1 MGKLFISSDK
11 GSLTC
16 GTAVYFHSLLI
27 SRPVRNTEDKTRPPL
42 RIFIFNTPLSPR
54 KLGPITR
61 LLLCRGRALQS
72 WLSFSFSFPL
82 RATLKKKRKRKR
94 RGKKFHCFVLPILSL
109 LPFYFIT
116 FFLSLFS
123 LFYHPLRSLSSRVFP
138 LARNIALSDTGCS
151 FKATSSFSGNVVLEL
166 MENFLFCFFFFFFP
180 SSFFRARVSREI
192 SRVINCWKFSGGYF
206 RHPDISQIYAQS
218 KEEE

>member
-1 MGKLFISSDK
+1 MTF
-11 GSLTC
+11 
-16 GTAVYFHSLLI
+16 VF
-27 SRPVRNTEDKTRPPL
+27 VFVPPPC
-42 RIFIFNTPLSPR
+42 NP
-54 KLGPITR
+54 
-61 LLLCRGRALQS
+61 
-72 WLSFSFSFPL
+72 
-82 RATLKKKRKRKR
+82 KKKRKRKR
-94 RGKKFHCFVLPILSL
+94 RRKKFHCFVLPILSL

-166 MENFLFCFFFFFFP
+166 MENFLFCFFFFPPF
-180 SSFFRARVSREI
+180 SFFRARVSREI

-206 RHPDISQIYAQS
+206 RHPDISQIYARS

>member
-1 MGKLFISSDK
+1 MGKVFISSDK

-82 RATLKKKRKRKR
+82 RATLKKKGKE
-94 RGKKFHCFVLPILSL
+94 RGGGKNSTVSSCPFFHYSLSISSL
-109 LPFYFIT
+109 FFSPSSLFFIT
-116 FFLSLFS
+116 LFAP
-123 LFYHPLRSLSSRVFP
+123 FRRVF
-138 LARNIALSDTGCS
+138 
-151 FKATSSFSGNVVLEL
+151 
-166 MENFLFCFFFFFFP
+166 FP
-180 SSFFRARVSREI
+180 SREI
-192 SRVINCWKFSGGYF
+192 SRSRILDVLLKPLLLS
-206 RHPDISQIYAQS
+206 R
-218 KEEE
+218 ET

>member
-72 WLSFSFSFPL
+72 WLSFSFSFPFRATL
-82 RATLKKKRKRKR
+82 ATLKKKRKRKR

-166 MENFLFCFFFFFFP
+166 MENFLFCFFFFPPFF
-180 SSFFRARVSREI
+180 FFQGASVARNFAGNKLLEI
-192 SRVINCWKFSGGYF
+192 FGRIFSTSGY
-206 RHPDISQIYAQS
+206 
-218 KEEE
+218 

>member
-61 LLLCRGRALQS
+61 LLLRRGRALQS

-82 RATLKKKRKRKR
+82 PATLATLKKKRKRKR
-94 RGKKFHCFVLPILSL
+94 RGEKFHCFVLPILSL

-180 SSFFRARVSREI
+180 FFFFQGASVARNFAGNKLLEI
-192 SRVINCWKFSGGYF
+192 FGRIFSTSGY
-206 RHPDISQIYAQS
+206 
-218 KEEE
+218 